1 MPQFGLRV
9 GSYKRIGLNFFSF
22 KKQNKKKKKQEN
34 EAYFAK
40 SASPH
45 FCYCANFI
53 KSEYFFLLKQE
64 IMYVIVHNFY
74 MRLLLLSKK
83 DSQKEGVIA
92 C

>member
-9 GSYKRIGLNFFSF
+9 GSYKRIGLNFFF
-22 KKQNKKKKKQEN
+22 FQNKKN
-34 EAYFAK
+34 EAYFPKVQAHTFVIVQTL
-40 SASPH
+40 SREG
-45 FCYCANFI
+45 I
-53 KSEYFFLLKQE
+53 FLLKQE